1 MNSTIKLLIFFA
13 VLFAVSCSQ
22 PTDMLTVISPDGSC
36 YREFTANANPRFL
49 LGDTT
54 DKLNP
59 FPVDINSSWKITW
72 KYKNS
77 KLQTT
82 FPVNKSVLDSILQST
97 SQTKEIKIKG
107 NTGQFSPDLIVYARQ
122 NYKSVDEMDTHFKLK
137 KSDPWNNF
145 KVKHLL
151 DTKFRWFYTY
161 YRYTET
167 YPKIITNF
175 NIPIEKYMTKDEAL
189 FWFTG
194 KPDLLRGMNG
204 VEIREYVGGLE
215 DNFHKWF
222 NKNLWDAEY
231 KVLLENYDKIAR
243 IQISEQ
249 RLTSLRDTIFN
260 AKVDKAEDFKMEQI
274 LDDYFKT
281 GIFSNYW
288 KTENCP
294 MVKFEQDF
302 SNGLL
307 VPLFSRNLTYRLI
320 MPGVVTVQNNA
331 VIHGDTLVWNLTAY
345 RMIPADYVI
354 EAQSRKANLWAFIL
368 TGIIMIIAVGSFIW
382 KPRKH

>member
-1 MNSTIKLLIFFA
+1 MNSTIKSLIYFA
-13 VLFAVSCSQ
+13 VLFVASCSQ
-22 PTDMLTVISPDGSC
+22 PSDMLTVIAPDGSC
-36 YREFTANANPRFL
+36 YREFTANANPQFL
-49 LGDTT
+49 SGDTT

-59 FPVDINSSWKITW
+59 FPVDIDSSWKITW

-82 FPVNKSVLDSILQST
+82 FPVNKSVLDSILKST
-97 SQTKEIKIKG
+97 SQSKEIKIKG
-107 NTGQFSPDLIVYARQ
+107 NADQFSPDLIVYASHT
-122 NYKSVDEMDTHFKLK
+122 YKTADEMDTLFKLK
-137 KSDPWNNF
+137 RSHPWSSF

-167 YPKIITNF
+167 YPKIATNF

-194 KPDLLRGMNG
+194 KPDLLEGMNG

-231 KVLLENYDKIAR
+231 KVLLGNYDKIAR
-243 IQISEQ
+243 IQVSKQ

-260 AKVDKAEDFKMEQI
+260 AKVNKAEDFKMEQI

-281 GIFSNYW
+281 IVFSSYW
-288 KTENCP
+288 KTEDCP
-294 MVKFEQDF
+294 MAKFEQDF
-302 SNGLL
+302 SSRLI
-307 VPLFSRNLTYRLI
+307 VPLFSNTFTYKLI
-320 MPGVVTVQNNA
+320 MPGVVTEKNNA

-345 RMIPADYVI
+345 RMMPSDYII
-354 EAQSRKANLWAFIL
+354 EAQSRKANIWAFIL
-368 TGIIMIIAVGSFIW
+368 TGIILIVAIGSFIW
-382 KPRKH
+382 KPGKR